1 MMLPR
6 LSRALSSSSKGYYPL
21 TTHLHDGVCFVLRSR
36 PRDGADAGRYGFV
49 HGPSTGALTL
59 TLANHPALPSRLD
72 EATFEDLREAYARK
86 ATIAEDT
93 VIDWRSG
100 GGGQSFFEKLSERFG
115 TRSRGPRQ
123 ANVVFYL
130 DEEAGRLIS
139 MELPLDESAEASHSL
154 VYAQSGDTSR
164 SAAPGKATV
173 TLQSLPNTSREFSGT
188 VTTRAVP
195 ASRVLG
201 GWPVASLMSANREL
215 RLLRPIIRK
224 MWPDPVESLVFRRTV
239 KGDVF
244 EADDESKFIDVAPSD
259 AEDLSIEVNGTAC
272 TIVME

>member
-1 MMLPR
+1 MLRR
-6 LSRALSSSSKGYYPL
+6 LSRALSSSSKGFYPL

-36 PRDGADAGRYGFV
+36 PRDGADDGRYGFV
-49 HGPSTGALTL
+49 HGPPTGALTL
-59 TLANHPALPSRLD
+59 TLANHPALPPRLD
-72 EATFEDLREAYARK
+72 EATFEDLRDAYAHK
-86 ATIAEDT
+86 ATVAEDT

-100 GGGQSFFEKLSERFG
+100 GGDQSFFEKLSERFG

-139 MELPLDESAEASHSL
+139 MELPLDEGAASHSL
-154 VYAQSGDTSR
+154 VYAPRGDKSR
-164 SAAPGKATV
+164 SATDGEPTV

-224 MWPDPVESLVFRRTV
+224 MWPDPVESLEFMRTV
-239 KGDVF
+239 NGETF
-244 EADDESKFIDVAPSD
+244 AADDESPLVEVAPD
-259 AEDLSIEVNGTAC
+259 DDEDLSIVVNDVRCGV
-272 TIVME
+272 VME

>member
-1 MMLPR
+1 M
-6 LSRALSSSSKGYYPL
+6 
-21 TTHLHDGVCFVLRSR
+21 
-36 PRDGADAGRYGFV
+36 
-49 HGPSTGALTL
+49 TL
-59 TLANHPALPSRLD
+59 TLANHPALPPRLD
-72 EATFEDLREAYARK
+72 EATFEDLRDAYAHK
-86 ATIAEDT
+86 ATVAEDT

-115 TRSRGPRQ
+115 TRSRGPRP

-139 MELPLDESAEASHSL
+139 MELPLAESAEASHSL

-215 RLLRPIIRK
+215 RLLR
-224 MWPDPVESLVFRRTV
+224 RRRCRNHAIDATAREV
-239 KGDVF
+239 SHRPNHP
-244 EADDESKFIDVAPSD
+244 EDVARPRRG
-259 AEDLSIEVNGTAC
+259 ARVHEDGQRRRF
-272 TIVME
+272 

>member
-1 MMLPR
+1 M
-6 LSRALSSSSKGYYPL
+6 
-21 TTHLHDGVCFVLRSR
+21 
-36 PRDGADAGRYGFV
+36 RD
-49 HGPSTGALTL
+49 
-59 TLANHPALPSRLD
+59 
-72 EATFEDLREAYARK
+72 AYAHK
-86 ATIAEDT
+86 AAVAEDT

-130 DEEAGRLIS
+130 DEEGGRLIS
-139 MELPLDESAEASHSL
+139 MELPLDESAASHSL
-154 VYAQSGDTSR
+154 VYAPRGDKSR
-164 SAAPGKATV
+164 SAADGEPTV

-195 ASRVLG
+195 ASSVLG

-224 MWPDPVESLVFRRTV
+224 MWPDPVESLEFRRMV
-239 KGDVF
+239 KGETF
-244 EADDESKFIDVAPSD
+244 EADESPLVEVAPD
-259 AEDLSIEVNGTAC
+259 DDEDLSIVVNDVRCGV
-272 TIVME
+272 VME

>member
-36 PRDGADAGRYGFV
+36 PRDGADDGRYGFV
-49 HGPSTGALTL
+49 HGPPTGALTL

-72 EATFEDLREAYARK
+72 EETFEDLRAAYAHK
-86 ATIAEDT
+86 ATVAEDT

-123 ANVVFYL
+123 ANTVFYL

-139 MELPLDESAEASHSL
+139 MELPLDEGAASHSL
-154 VYAQSGDTSR
+154 VYAPRGDKSR
-164 SAAPGKATV
+164 SATDGEPTV

-201 GWPVASLMSANREL
+201 GWPVASLMSASREL

-224 MWPDPVESLVFRRTV
+224 MWPDPVEALEFVRTV

-244 EADDESKFIDVAPSD
+244 EADDESKLIDVAPTD
-259 AEDLSIEVNGTAC
+259 DEDLSVEVNGTKC
-272 TIVME
+272 NIVME

>member
-6 LSRALSSSSKGYYPL
+6 LSRALSNSSKGYPL
-21 TTHLHDGVCFVLRSR
+21 TTTLHDGVCFVLRSR

-49 HGPSTGALTL
+49 HGPPTGALTL

-72 EATFEDLREAYARK
+72 EATFEDLRDAYAHK

-139 MELPLDESAEASHSL
+139 MELPLAESAEASHSL
-154 VYAQSGDTSR
+154 VYAPRGDTDGE
-164 SAAPGKATV
+164 PTV

-224 MWPDPVESLVFRRTV
+224 MWPDPVEALEFVRTV

-244 EADDESKFIDVAPSD
+244 EADDESKLIDVAPD
-259 AEDLSIEVNGTAC
+259 GDEDLSIVVNDVRCGV
-272 TIVME
+272 VME

>member
-1 MMLPR
+1 MLPR
-6 LSRALSSSSKGYYPL
+6 LSRALSNSSKGFYPL
-21 TTHLHDGVCFVLRSR
+21 TTTLHDGVCFVLRSR

-49 HGPSTGALTL
+49 HGPPTGALTL

-72 EATFEDLREAYARK
+72 EETFEDLRAAYAHK
-86 ATIAEDT
+86 ATVAEDT
-93 VIDWRSG
+93 VIDWRS

-123 ANVVFYL
+123 ANTVFYL

-139 MELPLDESAEASHSL
+139 MELPLAESAEASHSL
-154 VYAQSGDTSR
+154 VYAPRGDESR
-164 SAAPGKATV
+164 SATDGEPTV

-215 RLLRPIIRK
+215 RLLR
-224 MWPDPVESLVFRRTV
+224 RRRCRNHAIDATAREV
-239 KGDVF
+239 LHRPNHP
-244 EADDESKFIDVAPSD
+244 EDVARPRRG
-259 AEDLSIEVNGTAC
+259 ARVREDGQRRRF
-272 TIVME
+272 

>member
-1 MMLPR
+1 MMLR
-6 LSRALSSSSKGYYPL
+6 RVLSSSSKGFYPL
-21 TTHLHDGVCFVLRSR
+21 TTNLHDGVCFVLRSR
-36 PRDGADAGRYGFV
+36 PRDDAGRYGFF
-49 HGPSTGALTL
+49 HGPPTGALTL
-59 TLANHPALPSRLD
+59 TLANHPALPPRLD
-72 EATFEDLREAYARK
+72 EATFEDLRDAYAHK
-86 ATIAEDT
+86 ATVAEDT

-100 GGGQSFFEKLSERFG
+100 GGDQSFFEKLSERFG
-115 TRSRGPRQ
+115 TRSRGPRP

-139 MELPLDESAEASHSL
+139 MELPLAESAEASHSL
-154 VYAQSGDTSR
+154 VYTQSGDTSR

-224 MWPDPVESLVFRRTV
+224 MWPDPVESLEFVRTV

-244 EADDESKFIDVAPSD
+244 EADDESKLIDVAPD
-259 AEDLSIEVNGTAC
+259 DDEDLCIAVNGTKC
-272 TIVME
+272 NIVME

>member
-6 LSRALSSSSKGYYPL
+6 LSRALSSSSKGFFPL

-36 PRDGADAGRYGFV
+36 PRDADDGRYGFV
-49 HGPSTGALTL
+49 HGPPTGALTL

-72 EATFEDLREAYARK
+72 EETFEDLRGAYAHK
-86 ATIAEDT
+86 ATVAEDT
-93 VIDWRSG
+93 VIDWRS

-115 TRSRGPRQ
+115 TRSRGPRP
-123 ANVVFYL
+123 ANTVFYL

-139 MELPLDESAEASHSL
+139 MELPLDESAASHSL
-154 VYAQSGDTSR
+154 VYAPRGDTSR
-164 SAAPGKATV
+164 SAAPGEATV
-173 TLQSLPNTSREFSGT
+173 TLQSLPNTSREFSGP

-224 MWPDPVESLVFRRTV
+224 MWPDPVEALEFVRTV

-244 EADDESKFIDVAPSD
+244 EADDESKLIDVAPD
-259 AEDLSIEVNGTAC
+259 DDEDLSIVVNDVRCGV
-272 TIVME
+272 VME

>member
-1 MMLPR
+1 MLRR
-6 LSRALSSSSKGYYPL
+6 LSRALSSSSKGFYPP

-36 PRDGADAGRYGFV
+36 PRDADDGRYGFV
-49 HGPSTGALTL
+49 HGPPTGALTL

-72 EATFEDLREAYARK
+72 EASYEDLRNAYAHK
-86 ATIAEDT
+86 ATVAEDT

-123 ANVVFYL
+123 ANTVFYL

-139 MELPLDESAEASHSL
+139 MELPLDEGAASHSL
-154 VYAQSGDTSR
+154 VYAPRGDKSR
-164 SAAPGKATV
+164 SATDGEPTV

-224 MWPDPVESLVFRRTV
+224 MWPDPVESLEFVRTV

-244 EADDESKFIDVAPSD
+244 EADDESRLIDVAPTD
-259 AEDLSIEVNGTAC
+259 DEDLSIEVNGTAC
-272 TIVME
+272 NIVME

>member
-1 MMLPR
+1 MRR
-6 LSRALSSSSKGYYPL
+6 LSRALSSSSSKGVYPL
-21 TTHLHDGVCFVLRSR
+21 ATTLHDGVCFVLRSR
-36 PRDGADAGRYGFV
+36 PRDGADDGRYGFV
-49 HGPSTGALTL
+49 HGPPTGALTL

-72 EATFEDLREAYARK
+72 EETFEDLRAAYAHK
-86 ATIAEDT
+86 ATVAEDT
-93 VIDWRSG
+93 VIDWRS

-139 MELPLDESAEASHSL
+139 MELPLDEGAASHSL
-154 VYAQSGDTSR
+154 VYAPRGDTSR
-164 SAAPGKATV
+164 SATDGEPTV

-201 GWPVASLMSANREL
+201 GWPVASLMSASREL

-224 MWPDPVESLVFRRTV
+224 MWPDPVEALEFVRTV

-244 EADDESKFIDVAPSD
+244 EADDESKLIDVAPTD
-259 AEDLSIEVNGTAC
+259 DEDLCIAVNGKKIG
-272 TIVME
+272 IVME

>member
-6 LSRALSSSSKGYYPL
+6 LSRALSNSSKGFYPL
-21 TTHLHDGVCFVLRSR
+21 TTNLHDGVCFVLRSLS
-36 PRDGADAGRYGFV
+36 RDGADDGRYGFV
-49 HGPSTGALTL
+49 HGPPTGTLTL
-59 TLANHPALPSRLD
+59 TLANHPALPPRLD
-72 EATFEDLREAYARK
+72 EATFEDLRAVYAHK
-86 ATIAEDT
+86 ATVAEDT

-100 GGGQSFFEKLSERFG
+100 GGDQSFFEKLSERFG
-115 TRSRGPRQ
+115 TRSRGPRP

-139 MELPLDESAEASHSL
+139 MELPLAESAEASHSL
-154 VYAQSGDTSR
+154 VYAPRGDKSGE
-164 SAAPGKATV
+164 PTV

-215 RLLRPIIRK
+215 RLLR
-224 MWPDPVESLVFRRTV
+224 RRRCRNHAIDATAREV
-239 KGDVF
+239 LHRPNHP
-244 EADDESKFIDVAPSD
+244 EDVARPRRG
-259 AEDLSIEVNGTAC
+259 ARVREDGQRRRF
-272 TIVME
+272 

>member
-6 LSRALSSSSKGYYPL
+6 LSRALSNSSKGFYPL
-21 TTHLHDGVCFVLRSR
+21 TTHLHDDVCFVLRSR

-49 HGPSTGALTL
+49 HGPPTGALTL

-72 EATFEDLREAYARK
+72 EETFEDLRAAYAHK
-86 ATIAEDT
+86 ATVAEDT

-123 ANVVFYL
+123 ANTVFYL

-139 MELPLDESAEASHSL
+139 MELPLDESAASHSL
-154 VYAQSGDTSR
+154 VYAPRGDTSR
-164 SAAPGKATV
+164 SATDGEPTV

-224 MWPDPVESLVFRRTV
+224 MWPDPVESLEFVRTV

-244 EADDESKFIDVAPSD
+244 EADDESKLIDVAPTD
-259 AEDLSIEVNGTAC
+259 DEDLSIEVNGTKC
-272 TIVME
+272 NIVME

>member
-6 LSRALSSSSKGYYPL
+6 LSRALSNSSKGFYPL
-21 TTHLHDGVCFVLRSR
+21 TTNLHDGVCFVLRSR

-49 HGPSTGALTL
+49 HGPPTGTLTL
-59 TLANHPALPSRLD
+59 TLANHPALPPRLD
-72 EATFEDLREAYARK
+72 EATFEDLRAVYAHK
-86 ATIAEDT
+86 ATVAEDT

-100 GGGQSFFEKLSERFG
+100 GGDQSFFEKLSERFG

-139 MELPLDESAEASHSL
+139 MELPLDESAASHSL
-154 VYAQSGDTSR
+154 VYAPRGDTSR
-164 SAAPGKATV
+164 SATDGEPTV

-224 MWPDPVESLVFRRTV
+224 MWPDPVESLEFTRTV

-244 EADDESKFIDVAPSD
+244 EADDESKLIDVAPSD
-259 AEDLSIEVNGTAC
+259 AEDLCIAVNGTKC
-272 TIVME
+272 NIVME

>member
-1 MMLPR
+1 MMRR
-6 LSRALSSSSKGYYPL
+6 LSRALSSSSKGCYPL

-36 PRDGADAGRYGFV
+36 PRDGADDGRYGFV

-59 TLANHPALPSRLD
+59 TLANHPALPPRLD
-72 EATFEDLREAYARK
+72 EETFEDLRRAYAHK
-86 ATIAEDT
+86 ATVAEDT

-139 MELPLDESAEASHSL
+139 MELPLAESAEASHSL
-154 VYAQSGDTSR
+154 VYAPRGDTDGE
-164 SAAPGKATV
+164 PTV

-195 ASRVLG
+195 ASRVFG

-224 MWPDPVESLVFRRTV
+224 MWPDPVESLEFMRTV
-239 KGDVF
+239 NGETF
-244 EADDESKFIDVAPSD
+244 AADDESPLVEVAPD
-259 AEDLSIEVNGTAC
+259 DDEDLSIVVNDVRCGV
-272 TIVME
+272 VME

>member
-6 LSRALSSSSKGYYPL
+6 LSRALSNSSKGFYPL
-21 TTHLHDGVCFVLRSR
+21 TTTLHDGVCFVLRSR

-49 HGPSTGALTL
+49 HGPPTGALTL

-72 EATFEDLREAYARK
+72 EETFEDLRAAYAHK
-86 ATIAEDT
+86 ATVAEDT

-100 GGGQSFFEKLSERFG
+100 GGDQSFFEKLSERFG

-139 MELPLDESAEASHSL
+139 MELPLAESAEASHSL
-154 VYAQSGDTSR
+154 VYAPRGDTSR
-164 SAAPGKATV
+164 SAADGEPTV

-224 MWPDPVESLVFRRTV
+224 MWPDPVESLEFVRTV

-244 EADDESKFIDVAPSD
+244 EADDESKLIDVAPD
-259 AEDLSIEVNGTAC
+259 DDEDLSIVVNDVRCGV
-272 TIVME
+272 VME

>member
-1 MMLPR
+1 MMRR
-6 LSRALSSSSKGYYPL
+6 LSRALSSSSSKGVYPL
-21 TTHLHDGVCFVLRSR
+21 ATTLHDGVCFVLRSR
-36 PRDGADAGRYGFV
+36 PRDGADDGRYGFV
-49 HGPSTGALTL
+49 HGPPTGALTL

-72 EATFEDLREAYARK
+72 EETFEDLRDAYAHK
-86 ATIAEDT
+86 ATVAEDT
-93 VIDWRSG
+93 VIDWRS

-123 ANVVFYL
+123 ANTVFYL

-139 MELPLDESAEASHSL
+139 MELPLAESAEASHSL
-154 VYAQSGDTSR
+154 VYAPRGDTSR
-164 SAAPGKATV
+164 SAAPGEATV

-224 MWPDPVESLVFRRTV
+224 MWPDPVESLEFVRTV

-244 EADDESKFIDVAPSD
+244 EADDESKLIDVAPD
-259 AEDLSIEVNGTAC
+259 DDEDLSIEVNGTKC
-272 TIVME
+272 NIVME

>member
-6 LSRALSSSSKGYYPL
+6 LSRALSNSSKGFYPL
-21 TTHLHDGVCFVLRSR
+21 TTHLHDDVCFVLRSR

-49 HGPSTGALTL
+49 HGPPTGALTL

-72 EATFEDLREAYARK
+72 EETFEDLRAAYAHK
-86 ATIAEDT
+86 ATVAEDT
-93 VIDWRSG
+93 VIDWRS

-139 MELPLDESAEASHSL
+139 MELPLDEGAASHSL
-154 VYAQSGDTSR
+154 VYAPRGDTSR
-164 SAAPGKATV
+164 SATDGEPTV

-201 GWPVASLMSANREL
+201 GWPVASLMSASREL

-224 MWPDPVESLVFRRTV
+224 MWPDPVEALEFVRTV

-244 EADDESKFIDVAPSD
+244 EADDESKLIDVAPTD
-259 AEDLSIEVNGTAC
+259 DEDLCIAVNGKKC
-272 TIVME
+272 GIVME